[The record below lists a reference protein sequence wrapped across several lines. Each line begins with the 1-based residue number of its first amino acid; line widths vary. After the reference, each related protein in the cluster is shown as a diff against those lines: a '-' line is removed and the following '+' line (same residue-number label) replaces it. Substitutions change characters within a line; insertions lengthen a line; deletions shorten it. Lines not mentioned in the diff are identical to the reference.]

1 MHWVALTRLTAA
13 FEGDAPLLAS
23 WLSLA
28 PYDFL
33 MRARS
38 GLPALIGAFA
48 EAAPAND
55 LVAKLRARGYGAVVC
70 QSADV
75 PGANRQIHVREF
87 QFSTDNLSGL
97 DDAAR
102 PFDIRLSQV
111 VALIRATSIVAS
123 ESNTTTQTSKF
134 ALGRALATG
143 GLMMKKKVEVASSAT
158 SEDRESVL
166 YLFTRSQPEPLLFR
180 ETHLHYQGLGA
191 ALKPVSSQNF
201 LTLVQLLRAGA
212 PRALYDER
220 FLKQKRKV
228 GISAVVAV
236 GKDTSISSSNASD
249 NDLAAYLLVLA
260 LEEGQL

>member
-1 MHWVALTRLTAA
+1 
-13 FEGDAPLLAS
+13 
-23 WLSLA
+23 
-28 PYDFL
+28 
-33 MRARS
+33 
-38 GLPALIGAFA
+38 
-48 EAAPAND
+48 
-55 LVAKLRARGYGAVVC
+55 
-70 QSADV
+70 
-75 PGANRQIHVREF
+75 
-87 QFSTDNLSGL
+87 
-97 DDAAR
+97 
-102 PFDIRLSQV
+102 
-111 VALIRATSIVAS
+111 
-123 ESNTTTQTSKF
+123 
-134 ALGRALATG
+134 
-143 GLMMKKKVEVASSAT
+143 MKKKVEVASSAT

-228 GISAVVAV
+228 GISSVVAV
-236 GKDTSISSSNASD
+236 GKDTSISSSNAND